1 MITVLWISK
10 QSLTLQNQLD
20 LPRDIAVISHPHSQ
34 FDILPNLATNWV
46 AANTFRART
55 RVTMLS
61 RWGMDFAIII
71 FEINKNRWECLIIW
85 KEKHIKDL
93 LCVSRNDWNDIF
105 TFWSYYPNSGFTL
118 NPSMI
123 SNDTFVISNMWNG
136 KILNCELLVC
146 HASFLF
152 CCYHV
157 IFQFSRI
164 TCVILKENSR
174 VKIAWHF

>member
-1 MITVLWISK
+1 MIRVSLYLISK

-34 FDILPNLATNWV
+34 FNILSNLATNWV
-46 AANTFRART
+46 AAHTFRART

-71 FEINKNRWECLIIW
+71 FKINKIAENIS
-85 KEKHIKDL
+85 KEKHYYMYF
-93 LCVSRNDWNDIF
+93 LCVSRNDSYDTF

-123 SNDTFVISNMWNG
+123 SSDTFVISNMWNG

-152 CCYHV
+152 CSYHV
-157 IFQFSRI
+157 IFQFSRV
-164 TCVILKENSR
+164 TGVILKENSR
-174 VKIAWHF
+174 VNIAWHF